1 MSPDLHPGAGV
12 NQAAEPGDG
21 WAHALRMDRFVS
33 ITLFVLAMLCLGGA
47 GLLLLNE
54 FIEYLQVGRWRVDSL
69 LDSGYS
75 LNLIRSRWFLA
86 SDFGALVRE
95 GLRQVPTF
103 AALLTLG
110 PLAWWLS
117 NRLGGR

>member
-1 MSPDLHPGAGV
+1 
-12 NQAAEPGDG
+12 
-21 WAHALRMDRFVS
+21 MDRFVS

-103 AALLTLG
+103 AALLVLG